1 MLCVWYLANFLFTK
15 LTKIIASEK
24 SKELFDEA
32 MKDGYVEARDIK
44 ALIFG
49 AAGTGKSHTI
59 ALIMDEEPPS
69 VRRSTPYVTRP
80 VRAVSR
86 TRAEKR
92 GEKWVKVTHDDLSQT
107 IADTATIL
115 HLKPSPSRHTKT
127 STSSFTTSSAPGTSQ
142 PATSPAAHLPFLTT
156 SSMSSEKA
164 SSVYASTEEELLRRI
179 EISPSARWEKKVFKR
194 DQIILIDTGG
204 QPQFHKV
211 LPIFMQGTSASM
223 FTIKLSESLSD
234 HPLIE
239 YYGNDGKLVG
249 IPYRSAFTNQQILNH
264 CMKVM

>member
-1 MLCVWYLANFLFTK
+1 M
-15 LTKIIASEK
+15 SER

-69 VRRSTPYVTRP
+69 VRHSTPCATRP

-86 TRAEKR
+86 TMAEKR
-92 GEKWVKVTHDDLSQT
+92 GERWVKISRDELSQT
-107 IADTATIL
+107 IADTATL
-115 HLKPSPSRHTKT
+115 LPSKSSPSKNAGTSLASSAT
-127 STSSFTTSSAPGTSQ
+127 STTPVISKPHTPNGHPTAHSRSSKQRA
-142 PATSPAAHLPFLTT
+142 
-156 SSMSSEKA
+156 E
-164 SSVYASTEEELLRRI
+164 VELLRRI
-179 EISPSARWEKKVFKR
+179 EMSPSAHRAKKAFKR
-194 DQIILIDTGG
+194 DRITLIDTGG
-204 QPQFHKV
+204 QPQFHEV

-234 HPLIE
+234 HPIVE
-239 YYGNDGKLVG
+239 YYDDMATL
-249 IPYRSAFTNQQILNH
+249 
-264 CMKVM
+264 

>member
-1 MLCVWYLANFLFTK
+1 MNLVNSSHHTAR
-15 LTKIIASEK
+15 

-32 MKDGYVEARDIK
+32 MEDGYVEARDIK

-69 VRRSTPYVTRP
+69 VRRSTPCATRP

-92 GEKWVKVTHDDLSQT
+92 GEKWVKVTREELSQT
-107 IADTATIL
+107 IADTATML
-115 HLKPSPSRHTKT
+115 PLKT
-127 STSSFTTSSAPGTSQ
+127 SASKNSKTSAASSSASTAPGTSK
-142 PATSPAAHLPFLTT
+142 PHTPDGHSKARPPPSKEIRHDSSTSEKIDSVCSPA
-156 SSMSSEKA
+156 EN
-164 SSVYASTEEELLRRI
+164 ELLQRI
-179 EISPSARWEKKVFKR
+179 EESPSENWAKKAFKR
-194 DQIILIDTGG
+194 DRIFLIDTGG

-211 LPIFMQGTSASM
+211 LPIFMQGTSDSM
-223 FTIKLSESLSD
+223 FTIKLSERLSD

-239 YYGNDGKLVG
+239 YYDDNGNLVG
-249 IPYRSAFTNQQILNH
+249 TPDRSA
-264 CMKVM
+264 